1 MSKIKFFILPLF
13 VLLFACAPKL
23 NLIKGDEPVRN
34 YPVFLTGW
42 ESSAVFKAEFKTGN
56 YKNNFLLII
65 NKRKYA
71 DFQIKI
77 TGDYA
82 SVLLNADFKGGSF
95 SYNYV
100 LKSLFNKTARG
111 VFEDMVKILLV
122 KPSGYQG
129 YSYEDEIGLIVFKEG
144 KFINSYFF
152 KRGLSYPYAMKQ
164 SQGKINKN
172 VEFND
177 YQVFGERPL
186 PHQIIFTEEKGRAE
200 IVLTLLS
207 LK

>member
-1 MSKIKFFILPLF
+1 MSKIKFFILPLI
-13 VLLFACAPKL
+13 VLLSACAPKI
-23 NLIKGDEPVRN
+23 NLVKGEEPVRN

-42 ESSAVFKAEFKTGN
+42 ETSAVFKAEFKSGD
-56 YKNNFLLII
+56 YKNNFLLFI

-82 SVLLNADFKGGSF
+82 SVLLNADFKGGKF
-95 SYNYV
+95 GYNYV
-100 LKSLFNKTARG
+100 LKNLFDKTARA
-111 VFEDMVKILLV
+111 VFEDIVRILLV

-129 YSYEDEIGLIVFKEG
+129 YSYEDEIGRIVFKEG
-144 KFINSYFF
+144 KFIDSYFF

-172 VEFND
+172 VEFKD
-177 YQVFGERPL
+177 YRVFGDRPL
-186 PHQIIFTEEKGRAE
+186 PYQIVFTEEKGRAE

-207 LK
+207 VK